1 MTDFISFSACDNVYV
16 RLCVFVGLIHTAD
29 AIELDCIQNP
39 LTVCASAGTQA
50 WRALTQERTS
60 KLMLFRIEQEPDLSA
75 SKAHSQS
82 YSTLCL
88 IDTPDSLCLPPPKQ
102 FEHMEVASTAH

>member
-1 MTDFISFSACDNVYV
+1 MLVCVYEV
-16 RLCVFVGLIHTAD
+16 VPHTAD
-29 AIELDCIQNP
+29 AIEWDCIQNP
-39 LTVCASAGTQA
+39 LTVCASVGTQA

-75 SKAHSQS
+75 SKAHLQC
-82 YSTLCL
+82 YITLCL
-88 IDTPDSLCLPPPKQ
+88 KDTPDSLCLPPPKQ